1 MSNHGDISW
10 NNQSSLSRQKMRD
23 ESSWWK
29 DHPQGSK
36 GATWHDG
43 SWIFTSRII
52 LVMITCNTTGFYV
65 YDTYI
70 YIYYNYTQYMFFID
84 IYLYTICHRHVYE
97 KLGKVR
103 HLKWWCKKWW
113 ALESLKIANLDDIEL
128 AKKLH
133 MDIWHMGKTL
143 VWDEFP
149 SILCL
154 MGKNRPSYTR
164 CYSPVIY
171 KLVYNPH

>member
-1 MSNHGDISW
+1 MKRSPTRIKGSH
-10 NNQSSLSRQKMRD
+10 LT
-23 ESSWWK
+23 WWLMDLHFK
-29 DHPQGSK
+29 DHPS
-36 GATWHDG
+36 HDYMQYY
-43 SWIFTSRII
+43 WILCIW
-52 LVMITCNTTGFYV
+52 YV
-65 YDTYI
+65 